1 MASLG
6 WAIVGVLSTCAAWLF
21 WQHSRLNRLQAA
33 AQLPLVSPRWPLLAG
48 SVLVLLTLAIY
59 SQTGR
64 YRDWDQ
70 GRVDSN
76 IDYLLAAEITKAAR
90 TAKSEPQNPLALLTL
105 AQAQS
110 AGGQY
115 AQAVVTLDQL
125 LALRGADAEAPLAKE
140 DLAQVL
146 GAKAYAMYYR
156 ERRHMSADIEA
167 VIHQALALAPFEVQT
182 RMLLATDAYLHARYP
197 EAIDHWQA
205 LLAQPSGANRDALH
219 NAIQKAQMKLNENG
233 NTSSR

>member
-6 WAIVGVLSTCAAWLF
+6 FAMVGVLSAFAAWLF
-21 WQHSRLNRLQAA
+21 WQHTRLNLLQAA
-33 AQLPLVSPRWPLLAG
+33 AQLPQFSPRLPLLGG
-48 SVLVLLTLAIY
+48 SLLVLLTLAIY

-64 YRDWDQ
+64 YSDWDQ
-70 GRVDSN
+70 GRVDDN
-76 IDYLLAAEITKAAR
+76 IDYLVAAEITKAAR

-115 AQAVVTLDQL
+115 AQAVVTLDKV
-125 LALRGADAEAPLAKE
+125 LALGDADAE
-140 DLAQVL
+140 VL
-146 GAKAYAMYYR
+146 GAKANALYYR
-156 ERRHMSADIEA
+156 EQRQMTAEIEA
-167 VIHQALALAPFEVQT
+167 VISQALALSPFEVQT
-182 RMLLATDAYLHARYP
+182 RMLLATDAYLHARYQD
-197 EAIDHWQA
+197 AIDHWQL
-205 LLAQPSGANRDALH
+205 LLAQPSGAINRDALH